1 MSSDPASGGIAT
13 GSEGE
18 ARREG
23 QPEASLRPGRC
34 NVLLLSFLSLVL
46 IAFGLWVV
54 SAGKLYR
61 EEYSQDMEGW
71 RIGSS
76 REVDI
81 TLVKEDD
88 RNLACASDRVIGGL
102 RCGYRLNLQAAGAVS
117 PADPQMLQPYNTVGS
132 QLLLGAGLWTSPG
145 MKQPLPAGR
154 FTVTCTYNIRGMVRA
169 AAIRFAPT
177 APFDRVGRTVPVGA
191 LSDCTLPR

>member
-1 MSSDPASGGIAT
+1 MSPDSAT
-13 GSEGE
+13 GGLTAGGEG
-18 ARREG
+18 REG
-23 QPEASLRPGRC
+23 QPDAPLRPGRC

-54 SAGKLYR
+54 SAGKRYR

-76 REVDI
+76 REVEI

-88 RNLACASDRVIGGL
+88 RNLACASDQVIGGL
-102 RCGYRLNLQAAGAVS
+102 RCGYRLDQQAAGAVS
-117 PADPQMLQPYNTVGS
+117 PADPRMLQPYNTVES
-132 QLLLGAGLWTSPG
+132 QLLLGAGLWTSSNL
-145 MKQPLPAGR
+145 KQPLPAGR
-154 FTVTCTYNIRGMVRA
+154 FTVSCSYSIKGMVRA

-177 APFDRVGRTVPVGA
+177 APFDRIGKTLPVGA
-191 LSDCTLPR
+191 LSDCTLRR